1 VNVGAP
7 RTAAGTRRQPESN
20 QPIDHSPFPT
30 AKSDTGR
37 PVFFRRSGSLTGD
50 VARDTRRH
58 TSGVVN
64 TLFIFPAKNTLFN
77 PTIILSSVLI
87 INYFFCWTRPSS
99 LLLLSPFPQ
108 HRIERG
114 GKASAQSSEGR
125 TRKCDGEFAKPPRL
139 RSLIPVPPQVAG
151 LVRSLLP
158 SSVLSCLE
166 SFGCSSRLPCGD

>member
-1 VNVGAP
+1 MYLTYNRGNIALSTIEKRVNVGAP
-7 RTAAGTRRQPESN
+7 RTASGTRRPPESN

-87 INYFFCWTRPSS
+87 INYFFVG
-99 LLLLSPFPQ
+99 Q
-108 HRIERG
+108 G
-114 GKASAQSSEGR
+114 
-125 TRKCDGEFAKPPRL
+125 PPR
-139 RSLIPVPPQVAG
+139 
-151 LVRSLLP
+151 
-158 SSVLSCLE
+158 SSCFRLFGSTE
-166 SFGCSSRLPCGD
+166 SKQEEKRARNRARVVQENVTASSRSRRDSDP